1 MIPDRNVLLHFSI
14 FLEITTVSNNIFI
27 INIFAPYL
35 KKKIKIEFTGR
46 RAGNSSGWLL
56 EPAVET
62 DLVDRRH
69 GCRVWKAIPRG
80 IHL

>member
-27 INIFAPYL
+27 ISIFAPYL
-35 KKKIKIEFTGR
+35 KKIQFIGR
-46 RAGNSSGWLL
+46 RAGNSNGWLL

-62 DLVDRRH
+62 DLVD
-69 GCRVWKAIPRG
+69 
-80 IHL
+80 